1 MKIISIIHCIFRL
14 ATDKGDSGDYKEKS
28 DTSDIRTKGHKILIS
43 LFSHNRIDVRKYT
56 YNSLKVCHKYLCV
69 KYTSSQCM
77 YILVCIFYCLTIK
90 ILIVRTL
97 GIKKTLIICIPMSLS
112 IFHNIK

>member
-77 YILVCIFYCLTIK
+77 YVSSMHFLL
-90 ILIVRTL
+90 RTL
-97 GIKKTLIICIPMSLS
+97 GIKKALIICIPMSLN

>member
-14 ATDKGDSGDYKEKS
+14 ATDKEKS

-77 YILVCIFYCLTIK
+77 YISSVHFLLPYNK
-90 ILIVRTL
+90 
-97 GIKKTLIICIPMSLS
+97 
-112 IFHNIK
+112 NINGTNS